1 MSIFISTLI
10 VSFGFS
16 PGYTKTV
23 IEVTEDGTI
32 YLITTEAG
40 MDDVVEEV
48 TAEELADIYYSQPV
62 KLPQDDDSLNIIRNL
77 IGVFEPAESNQ
88 VGGLE

>member
-1 MSIFISTLI
+1 MLKKTSIIFIMNIFISTLI
-10 VSFGFS
+10 VSFSFS

-32 YLITTEAG
+32 YLITSEVG

-48 TAEELADIYYSQPV
+48 TAEELGDIYYNQPV
-62 KLPQDDDSLNIIRNL
+62 IIPQDTVDVTQTI
-77 IGVFEPAESNQ
+77 
-88 VGGLE
+88 